1 VIACATDSADAT
13 RRLAGRVAELVVD
26 GDLIVLAGDLGAGK
40 TVFAQGLS
48 RALGVVA
55 PVTSPTFT
63 LANRYEGQMVVNHVD
78 VYRFESLEEVRD
90 LALPELLE
98 SGVTLVEW
106 GDKIRGAL
114 PPDQLEVRI
123 EFGDGDDDRVLHI
136 RPAGTSWRARQ
147 QRLAEAVSEWIRDR
161 SAR

>member
-13 RRLAGRVAELVVD
+13 RRLAARVAELVGD

-40 TVFAQGLS
+40 TVFTQGFA

-63 LANRYEGQMVVNHVD
+63 LANRYEGRIVVNHVD
-78 VYRFESLEEVRD
+78 VYRLEGLEEARD

-106 GDKIRGAL
+106 GDRIRGEL
-114 PPDQLEVRI
+114 PSDQLEVRI
-123 EFGDGDDDRVLHI
+123 EFGEGDDDRVLQV
-136 RPAGTSWRARQ
+136 RPAGASWRARR
-147 QRLAEAVSEWIRDR
+147 QRLAEALAEWTGGVP
-161 SAR
+161 AP